1 VTADNRLAA
10 SGQPSFLLVAL
21 GYIAAVL
28 TATTVVIFQLYFW
41 AGASDG
47 LFQIFLVGLAYTF
60 GCALPGFIVTVVLA
74 RVLQM
79 RAWLFFVIA
88 GGIDGPFSLVFIDR
102 SLLSDAL
109 AVMVLAGG
117 LAGGLIYWLVAY
129 YRRGGAPA

>member
-1 VTADNRLAA
+1 MTADNRLAA

-28 TATTVVIFQLYFW
+28 TATTVVIFLLYFW

-60 GCALPGFIVTVVLA
+60 GCALPGFIVAVVLA

-88 GGIDGPFSLVFIDR
+88 GGIDGPLSLVFFDR
-102 SLLSDAL
+102 SLLYDTF
-109 AVMVLAGG
+109 VFMILAGG
-117 LAGGLIYWLVAY
+117 LAGGLAYWLIA
-129 YRRGGAPA
+129 YRRTGASA

>member
-1 VTADNRLAA
+1 MTADNRLAA

-28 TATTVVIFQLYFW
+28 TATTVVIFLLYFW

-47 LFQIFLVGLAYTF
+47 LFQIFLVGLAYTL

-88 GGIDGPFSLVFIDR
+88 GGIDGPLSLVFFDR
-102 SLLSDAL
+102 SLLYDTF
-109 AVMVLAGG
+109 VFMILAGG
-117 LAGGLIYWLVAY
+117 LAGGLAYWLIA
-129 YRRGGAPA
+129 YRRTGASA